1 MKLFLDSSALAKRYI
16 EEAGSGRVDELLAR
30 SSSLGISVLALPEVT
45 SALCRRRRE
54 KALNEKQYSAAK
66 TALVADVGDAEIINL
81 TDTVV
86 ASAVRLLEESL
97 LRAADA
103 LHVACAREW
112 GAGLFVSADGR
123 QCTAA
128 RAAGLKVEE
137 LQLPDEFGG
146 S

>member
-16 EEAGSGRVDELLAR
+16 EEAGSGRVDELLAHA
-30 SSSLGISVLALPEVT
+30 SALGISVLAFPEVT

-54 KALNEKQYSAAK
+54 KTLNAKQYSAAK
-66 TALVADVGDAEIINL
+66 AALIEDVGDAEIINL

-86 ASAVRLLEESL
+86 VSAVGLLEESL

-103 LHVACAREW
+103 MHVACAREW

-128 RAAGLKVEE
+128 RAVGLKVEE
-137 LQLPDEFGG
+137 LQLADGFG
-146 S
+146 SS

>member
-16 EEAGSGRVDELLAR
+16 QEVGSDRVEELLAQA
-30 SSSLGISVLALPEVT
+30 SALGVSVLAFPEVT
-45 SALCRRRRE
+45 SALCRRQRE
-54 KALNEKQYSAAK
+54 KVLTAEQYRTAK
-66 TALVADVGDAEIINL
+66 EALVADVGDAEIVHL
-81 TDTVV
+81 TDAVV
-86 ASAVRLLEESL
+86 ISAVGLLEEAR

-112 GAGLFVSADGR
+112 GAGLFVSADGH

-128 RAAGLKVEE
+128 RAAGLRVEK
-137 LQLPDEFGG
+137 LQLPDDAG